1 MKLEFS
7 QQAFKKYRNIK
18 VHENPSHESQAVPY
32 GQTDRPDE
40 CA

>member
-1 MKLEFS
+1 MELEFS
-7 QQAFKKYRNIK
+7 QQAFEKYRNIK
-18 VHENPSHESQAVPY
+18 VNENPFNKSQVVPY